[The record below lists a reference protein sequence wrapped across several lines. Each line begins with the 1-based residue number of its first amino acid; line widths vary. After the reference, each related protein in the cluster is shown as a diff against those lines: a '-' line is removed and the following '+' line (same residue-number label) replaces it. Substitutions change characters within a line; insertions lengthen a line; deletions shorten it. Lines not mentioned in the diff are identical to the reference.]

1 MLNNEFEIFSN
12 KKFSDLLKDIYDN
25 SRKKDREI
33 KLLIGEL
40 KPLVQSTNDA
50 AMVVP
55 LIKEYLEVGVK
66 NDEHLVKLAA
76 IVQRM
81 AASAPNSNES
91 EYLISEE
98 EKRQL
103 LQSLNDI
110 EDSSNNV
117 KVPIKPV
124 ININDSE

>member
-1 MLNNEFEIFSN
+1 MIQNEFEIFSN

-25 SRKKDREI
+25 SRKKDRQI
-33 KLLIGEL
+33 NLLISEL
-40 KPLVQSTNDA
+40 KPLVKSTNDA

-81 AASAPNSNES
+81 AINTASNSDS
-91 EYLISEE
+91 DFLISED
-98 EKRQL
+98 EKKQL
-103 LQSLNDI
+103 LQALEDI
-110 EDSSNNV
+110 DESSKKISV
-117 KVPIKPV
+117 QEKITT
-124 ININDSE
+124 E

>member
-1 MLNNEFEIFSN
+1 MIQNEFEIFSN

-25 SRKKDREI
+25 SRKKDRQI
-33 KLLIGEL
+33 NLLISEL
-40 KPLVQSTNDA
+40 KPLVKSTNDA

-81 AASAPNSNES
+81 AVNSS
-91 EYLISEE
+91 SGGDSDYIISEE
-98 EKRQL
+98 EKKQL
-103 LQSLNDI
+103 LEALNDI
-110 EDSSNNV
+110 DESSKKVELPEKINNQ
-117 KVPIKPV
+117 
-124 ININDSE
+124 

>member
-1 MLNNEFEIFSN
+1 MMQSEFEIFSN

-25 SRKKDREI
+25 SKKKDRQI
-33 KLLIGEL
+33 NLLISEL
-40 KPLVQSTNDA
+40 KPLVKSTNDA

-81 AASAPNSNES
+81 SSNMGSSGES
-91 EYLISEE
+91 DYMITEE
-98 EKRQL
+98 EKKQL
-103 LQSLNDI
+103 LSALSDI
-110 EDSSNNV
+110 EESSV
-117 KVPIKPV
+117 KIKVPENTKF
-124 ININDSE
+124 

>member
-1 MLNNEFEIFSN
+1 MMQNEFEIFSN

-25 SRKKDREI
+25 SKKKDRQI
-33 KLLIGEL
+33 NLLISEL
-40 KPLVQSTNDA
+40 KPLVKSTNDA

-81 AASAPNSNES
+81 ASNSASSVES
-91 EYLISEE
+91 DYMITEE
-98 EKRQL
+98 EKKQL
-103 LQSLNDI
+103 LDALNDI
-110 EDSSNNV
+110 QDSSANT
-117 KVPIKPV
+117 KVPANNKV
-124 ININDSE
+124 E

>member
-1 MLNNEFEIFSN
+1 MIQNEFEIFSN

-25 SRKKDREI
+25 SRKKDRQI
-33 KLLIGEL
+33 NLLISEL
-40 KPLVQSTNDA
+40 KPLVKSTNDA

-81 AASAPNSNES
+81 ASNNSSSSES
-91 EYLISEE
+91 DFIISEE
-98 EKRQL
+98 EKKQL
-103 LQSLNDI
+103 LEAINDI
-110 EDSSNNV
+110 EDSSA
-117 KVPIKPV
+117 KLSIPEKTPTT
-124 ININDSE
+124 

>member
-1 MLNNEFEIFSN
+1 MINSEFEIFGN

-25 SRKKDREI
+25 SKKKDRQI
-33 KLLIGEL
+33 NLLISEL
-40 KPLVQSTNDA
+40 KPLVKSTNDA

-81 AASAPNSNES
+81 ASNSSSSAES
-91 EYLISEE
+91 DYMISDE
-98 EKRQL
+98 EKKQL
-103 LQSLNDI
+103 LEAI
-110 EDSSNNV
+110 EDIQEKSNSIE
-117 KVPIKPV
+117 IKQLS
-124 ININDSE
+124 IGE

>member
-1 MLNNEFEIFSN
+1 MIQNEFEIFSN

-25 SRKKDREI
+25 SRKKDRQI
-33 KLLIGEL
+33 NLLISEL
-40 KPLVQSTNDA
+40 KPLVKSTNDA

-81 AASAPNSNES
+81 AVNSGASADSD
-91 EYLISEE
+91 YIISEE
-98 EKRQL
+98 EKKQL
-103 LQSLNDI
+103 LEALNDI
-110 EDSSNNV
+110 DESS
-117 KVPIKPV
+117 KKITISDKPV
-124 ININDSE
+124 TE

>member
-1 MLNNEFEIFSN
+1 MIQNEFEIFSN

-25 SRKKDREI
+25 SRKKDRQI
-33 KLLIGEL
+33 NLLISEL
-40 KPLVQSTNDA
+40 KPLVKSTNDA

-81 AASAPNSNES
+81 ASNNTSSADSDFI
-91 EYLISEE
+91 ISEE
-98 EKRQL
+98 EKKQL
-103 LQSLNDI
+103 LEAINDI
-110 EDSSNNV
+110 EDSS
-117 KVPIKPV
+117 KKLSIPEKKQSIDEH
-124 ININDSE
+124 I

>member
-1 MLNNEFEIFSN
+1 MIQNEFEIFSN

-25 SRKKDREI
+25 SRKKDRQI
-33 KLLIGEL
+33 NLLISEL
-40 KPLVQSTNDA
+40 KPLVKSTNDA

-81 AASAPNSNES
+81 AVNSS
-91 EYLISEE
+91 SGGDSDYIISDE
-98 EKRQL
+98 EKKQL
-103 LQSLNDI
+103 LEALNDI
-110 EDSSNNV
+110 DESSKKIELPEKINNQ
-117 KVPIKPV
+117 
-124 ININDSE
+124 

>member
-1 MLNNEFEIFSN
+1 MIQSEFEIFSN

-25 SRKKDREI
+25 SRKKDRQI
-33 KLLIGEL
+33 NLLISEL
-40 KPLVQSTNDA
+40 KPLVKSTNDA

-81 AASAPNSNES
+81 AANNSTGVES
-91 EYLISEE
+91 EFMISEE
-98 EKRQL
+98 EKKQL
-103 LQSLNDI
+103 LEALNEI
-110 EDSSNNV
+110 EDSN
-117 KVPIKPV
+117 KKIELPEKPALP
-124 ININDSE
+124 